1 MRYGH
6 ISLNHWSSL
15 PRGEEVLSFAL
26 QDGDGQVKTEDILK
40 FPGERERKR
49 WVERVMHGLASTQ
62 EPTVLFH
69 DPHIE
74 DLLFEVVNFDHTLT
88 THHMTFLPQHHL
100 RSPDLTSSAEPLA
113 LAVEVIRSE
122 VSALL
127 AHRKRSL
134 KTLQIARGELRW
146 VEAFTDGSFMPQ
158 SNQAGAA
165 FLRDDGAYGAL
176 RFLAENSNEPEFVAA
191 LIAIS
196 SARGGEKVSINSDS
210 KHVVRALNN
219 LIALA
224 AGKPEPHPTD
234 RTLSRLEATTLE
246 ALTEVIAQSHVR
258 ARWVRAHCGNRM
270 NNGAD
275 RLAKAMRKRKGRP
288 TVASAQGI
296 VREATGV
303 SAPVSYGFTTID
315 LAVPDWYGDYLMN
328 GEITDVEDTREG
340 QFDGPSWTGTG
351 SGDAWLVRRAS
362 A

>member
-6 ISLNHWSSL
+6 IALNHWSSL
-15 PRGEEVLSFAL
+15 PRGEEVLSFTL
-26 QDGDGQVKTEDILK
+26 QGSGGQIEVEDLLK
-40 FPGERERKR
+40 FPGERERKG
-49 WVERVMHGLASTQ
+49 WVGRAMGMLSTNH
-62 EPTVLFH
+62 EPTTVFYDH
-69 DPHIE
+69 HIE
-74 DLLFEVVNFDHTLT
+74 DLLFEVVNFDPALALDHV
-88 THHMTFLPQHHL
+88 TFLPQHHL
-100 RSPDLTSSAEPLA
+100 HTPTHSPAATPLA
-113 LAVEVIRSE
+113 DAVESSRSQA
-122 VSALL
+122 SAML

-146 VEAFTDGSFMPQ
+146 VEAFTDGSFMHQ
-158 SNQAGAA
+158 DRQGGAA
-165 FLRDDGAYGAL
+165 FIRDDGAYGAL
-176 RFLAENSNEPEFVAA
+176 RFPAENSNEPEFVAA

-234 RTLSRLEATTLE
+234 RTLTRLEEATLD
-246 ALTEVIAQSHVR
+246 ALTEVIAQGHVR
-258 ARWVRAHCGNRM
+258 ARWVRSHCGNRM
-270 NNGAD
+270 NDGAD
-275 RLAKAMRKRKGRP
+275 RLAKAMRKRRGRP

-296 VREATGV
+296 AREATGV

-328 GEITDVEDTREG
+328 GEATDVEDTREG
-340 QFDGPSWTGTG
+340 QFDGPAWTGTG